1 MPSEKEIEII
11 KKAVAYDLKLILNEN
26 PDKTYTQKELEQII
40 DSYVA
45 KT

>member
-1 MPSEKEIEII
+1 MPTEKDIELV
-11 KKAVAYDLKLILNEN
+11 KKAVAYDLKLILSEN

-45 KT
+45 KP